1 MHVEHGRDVWIWA
14 QKYLID
20 NYHLAYDVTMPT
32 RERPLRTDA
41 VRNAARIIASAQRV
55 FASAGPQAAME
66 DIAAEA
72 GVGVAT
78 VYRRFPTK
86 DALLRVVLDRRFDEV
101 VGAALESAQ
110 YEVDA
115 RDALRAALR
124 GAVSFIAGDPNTMA
138 AMSSGLMTMDP
149 AHRFFEPVAAIVR
162 RGQDDGVFRNDLAT
176 EDVPRIV
183 LMLVGTLPSFEAGSD
198 GWHRYLDLI
207 IDMLTA
213 NRSRLSPISPVRDHQ
228 PPPLLDLQREPSGK

>member
-1 MHVEHGRDVWIWA
+1 
-14 QKYLID
+14 
-20 NYHLAYDVTMPT
+20 MPI
-32 RERPLRTDA
+32 RERHLRTDA
-41 VRNAARIIASAQRV
+41 ARNASRIIASAQRV
-55 FASAGPQAAME
+55 FASAGPEVAME
-66 DIAAEA
+66 DIAADA

-86 DALLRVVLDRRFDEV
+86 EALLRVVLDRRFDEV

-110 YEVDA
+110 HEADA
-115 RDALRAALR
+115 RDAMRAALR

-138 AMSSGLMTMDP
+138 AAMSSGLMTMDL
-149 AHRFFEPVAAIVR
+149 AYRFFEPVAAIVR
-162 RGQDDGVFRNDLAT
+162 RGQDDGVFRDDLVT
-176 EDVPRIV
+176 EDVPPIV

-213 NRSRLSPISPVRDHQ
+213 DRSRLSSVSRVRDHQ
-228 PPPLLDLQREPSGK
+228 PPAVLDLLREPSRK

>member
-1 MHVEHGRDVWIWA
+1 
-14 QKYLID
+14 
-20 NYHLAYDVTMPT
+20 MPT

-110 YEVDA
+110 HEVDA
-115 RDALRAALR
+115 RDAIRAALR

-138 AMSSGLMTMDP
+138 AMSSGLMTMDL

-162 RGQDDGVFRNDLAT
+162 RGQDDGVFRDDLAI
-176 EDVPRIV
+176 EDVPPIV

-213 NRSRLSPISPVRDHQ
+213 NRSRLSPTSPVRDHE
-228 PPPLLDLQREPSGK
+228 PPPVLDLPRERSGK

>member
-1 MHVEHGRDVWIWA
+1 
-14 QKYLID
+14 
-20 NYHLAYDVTMPT
+20 MPT

-110 YEVDA
+110 HEVDA
-115 RDALRAALR
+115 RDALRA
-124 GAVSFIAGDPNTMA
+124 AVSFIAGDPNTMA
-138 AMSSGLMTMDP
+138 AMSSGLMTMDL

-162 RGQDDGVFRNDLAT
+162 RGQDDGV
-176 EDVPRIV
+176 
-183 LMLVGTLPSFEAGSD
+183 
-198 GWHRYLDLI
+198 
-207 IDMLTA
+207 
-213 NRSRLSPISPVRDHQ
+213 
-228 PPPLLDLQREPSGK
+228 

>member
-1 MHVEHGRDVWIWA
+1 
-14 QKYLID
+14 
-20 NYHLAYDVTMPT
+20 MPI
-32 RERPLRTDA
+32 RERPLRIDA
-41 VRNAARIIASAQRV
+41 ARNAARIIASAQRV

-86 DALLRVVLDRRFDEV
+86 DALLQVVLDRRFDQV

-110 YEVDA
+110 HEVDA
-115 RDALRAALR
+115 RDATRAALR

-138 AMSSGLMTMDP
+138 AMSSGLMTMDL
-149 AHRFFEPVAAIVR
+149 AYRFFEPVAAMVR
-162 RGQDDGVFRNDLAT
+162 RGQHDGVFRDDLAT

-183 LMLVGTLPSFEAGSD
+183 LMLVGTLPSFEAGSN

-207 IDMLTA
+207 IDMLTTD
-213 NRSRLSPISPVRDHQ
+213 RSRLRRSARYVTTSRRRFWTYRVSHLESEIDDGSSTKASTVAHQ
-228 PPPLLDLQREPSGK
+228 

>member
-1 MHVEHGRDVWIWA
+1 
-14 QKYLID
+14 
-20 NYHLAYDVTMPT
+20 MPT

-41 VRNAARIIASAQRV
+41 VRNAARIIVSAQRV

-86 DALLRVVLDRRFDEV
+86 DALLQVVLDRRFDQV

-110 YEVDA
+110 HEVDA
-115 RDALRAALR
+115 RDAIRAALR

-138 AMSSGLMTMDP
+138 AMSSGLMTMDL
-149 AHRFFEPVAAIVR
+149 AHRFL
-162 RGQDDGVFRNDLAT
+162 N
-176 EDVPRIV
+176 
-183 LMLVGTLPSFEAGSD
+183 
-198 GWHRYLDLI
+198 
-207 IDMLTA
+207 
-213 NRSRLSPISPVRDHQ
+213 LSPRSCAVVKTMACSATTSLSKTCR
-228 PPPLLDLQREPSGK
+228 RSC

>member
-1 MHVEHGRDVWIWA
+1 MSCSTALGTALWRRWSGCWSAPPAISPARTGAPRPRSKRFDLGAA
-14 QKYLID
+14 QAALLAPGEYLIGD
-20 NYHLAYDVTMPT
+20 YHLAYDVRMPT

-41 VRNAARIIASAQRV
+41 VRNAGRIIASAQRV

-110 YEVDA
+110 HEVDA

-138 AMSSGLMTMDP
+138 MSSGLMTMDL
-149 AHRFFEPVAAIVR
+149 AYRFFEPVAAIVR
-162 RGQDDGVFRNDLAT
+162 RGQDD
-176 EDVPRIV
+176 
-183 LMLVGTLPSFEAGSD
+183 
-198 GWHRYLDLI
+198 
-207 IDMLTA
+207 
-213 NRSRLSPISPVRDHQ
+213 
-228 PPPLLDLQREPSGK
+228 

>member
-1 MHVEHGRDVWIWA
+1 
-14 QKYLID
+14 
-20 NYHLAYDVTMPT
+20 MPT

-55 FASAGPQAAME
+55 FASARPQAAMG
-66 DIAAEA
+66 DIAPEA

-101 VGAALESAQ
+101 MGAALESAQ
-110 YEVDA
+110 HQVDA
-115 RDALRAALR
+115 RAALR

-138 AMSSGLMTMDP
+138 AAMSSGLMTMDL
-149 AHRFFEPVAAIVR
+149 AYRFFEPVAAIVR

-228 PPPLLDLQREPSGK
+228 PPPVLDLPREPSGK

>member
-1 MHVEHGRDVWIWA
+1 MPQE
-14 QKYLID
+14 YLIGD
-20 NYHLAYDVTMPT
+20 YHLAYDVRMPT

-110 YEVDA
+110 HEVDA

-124 GAVSFIAGDPNTMA
+124 GAVSFIAGDPQTMAA
-138 AMSSGLMTMDP
+138 AMSSGLMTMDL

-162 RGQDDGVFRNDLAT
+162 RGQDDGVFRDDLAT

-228 PPPLLDLQREPSGK
+228 PPPVLDLLREPSGK